1 MWQQLKVLIAK
12 LGEFNSH
19 EIQKLVSSR
28 KLVFVNSFLK
38 NEKFLAKINSFNVA
52 GLVFWPVIQKIN
64 FAWRSLPNFTSN
76 IKQI

>member
-28 KLVFVNSFLK
+28 KLVFANSFLK

-52 GLVFWPVIQKIN
+52 GLVF
-64 FAWRSLPNFTSN
+64 
-76 IKQI
+76 